1 MNNTNTRVLH
11 EVNSFVYH
19 EEMPRNSSTNMYGE
33 RDFEYIIW
41 YGDRVT
47 GWTPR
52 LPAGETLFCVLQRVR
67 MVCGPIQPSMKWVLG
82 RELRWGGV
90 GSVFLGIKR
99 SGHEALQAPLLS
111 TEV

>member
-11 EVNSFVYH
+11 EVNSFVYY
-19 EEMPRNSSTNMYGE
+19 EEMPRNSSTNMYCE
-33 RDFEYIIW
+33 REFEYIIW

-52 LPAGETLFCVLQRVR
+52 LPASETLVCVLQRVQIG
-67 MVCGPIQPSMKWVLG
+67 CGPIQPSMKWVLG
-82 RELRWGGV
+82 GV
-90 GSVFLGIKR
+90 SMFRGVKR
-99 SGHEALQAPLLS
+99 SGHEAVHAPLLS